1 LAKARDIPD
10 LVADLPFREA
20 AALTVGTRADEVWD
34 HEHRLMDTGDI
45 EGVHDMR
52 VALRRL
58 RATMEIFAPCFPKKR
73 HRKALREVKELADCL
88 GTRRDPDVMIERL
101 HALEARLTQEDH
113 AGIESLVEQ
122 LRADQEEANRRLA
135 EALTSTREGK
145 LPERLRLLAAEVRA

>member
-1 LAKARDIPD
+1 VAKARDIPG
-10 LVADLPFREA
+10 LAADIPFREA
-20 AALTVGTRADEVWD
+20 AALTVGTRADEMWE
-34 HEHRLMDTGDI
+34 HEDRVMDTGDI

-52 VALRRL
+52 VATRRL

-73 HRKALREVKELADCL
+73 HKKALSEVKELADRL

-101 HALEARLTQEDH
+101 HAIEARLTQEDRP
-113 AGIESLVEQ
+113 GIESLVEQ

-135 EALTSTREGK
+135 DALTSAREER